1 MNFIFDFVFDF
12 SLWIASAEHSILSGN
27 SNWNSC
33 YGKITLIPL
42 PRIFE
47 KPANQVEK
55 RMIIGRNR
63 RRNKVEVEYLSV
75 SEGTCCWETC
85 DRHRICD
92 TLFPGDEKSPSGR
105 FIHKIRG
112 FECGNPNPIQ
122 MYLTITFELLLTLR
136 QNKRLINN
144 CIIHNSN
151 PWHQNLHW
159 KLGQQTPSVGT
170 LLAYLEIR
178 A

>member
-1 MNFIFDFVFDF
+1 MNLLFFFNF
-12 SLWIASAEHSILSGN
+12 SIWIASAEHSILSGN
-27 SNWNSC
+27 RNWNFC
-33 YGKITLIPL
+33 HGKITLIPL

-55 RMIIGRNR
+55 IMIIGRNR

-92 TLFPGDEKSPSGR
+92 TLSPGDEKSPSGR

-122 MYLTITFELLLTLR
+122 MYLTITFELLLKLR
-136 QNKRLINN
+136 QNKRLINI
-144 CIIHNSN
+144 CIIYNSN
-151 PWHQNLHW
+151 PWHITFRSTWMKSQYLN
-159 KLGQQTPSVGT
+159 KR
-170 LLAYLEIR
+170 LLTTA
-178 A
+178 